1 MEDFKVESMEELQ
14 YIVLNKPI
22 EYVMLIPDYL
32 RCTKKNIMELNK
44 SIIKNHK
51 KQLIEVNKEYFKRA
65 ILDNL
70 ELRKYSMDIQE
81 DKSYRIQNIYSSEED
96 QEYFKFTVK
105 KVEAIRYKDLPQ
117 HLRTRELEQYYKRVS
132 IEKNYKEFSNKDRV
146 YLINLS
152 WE

>member
-14 YIVLNKPI
+14 YMVLNKPI

-65 ILDNL
+65 ILVNKNVVL
-70 ELRKYSMDIQE
+70 EIVKVNKICKKMGGELTSKQVIA
-81 DKSYRIQNIYSSEED
+81 NIVCRVDAYT
-96 QEYFKFTVK
+96 KF
-105 KVEAIRYKDLPQ
+105 
-117 HLRTRELEQYYKRVS
+117 
-132 IEKNYKEFSNKDRV
+132 
-146 YLINLS
+146 
-152 WE
+152 

>member
-1 MEDFKVESMEELQ
+1 
-14 YIVLNKPI
+14 
-22 EYVMLIPDYL
+22 
-32 RCTKKNIMELNK
+32 
-44 SIIKNHK
+44 
-51 KQLIEVNKEYFKRA
+51 
-65 ILDNL
+65 
-70 ELRKYSMDIQE
+70 MDIQE

-96 QEYFKFTVK
+96 QKYFKFTVK

-117 HLRTRELEQYYKRVS
+117 HLRIRELEQYYKRVS